1 MGTQTKTLAE
11 QVADGI
17 MNLIQETPYK
27 AGDKLPTEKEL
38 CESTGAGRNTVR
50 EALKI
55 LASRNVLEIRQGAGT
70 FVSEKQ
76 GIPDDPLGF
85 SMVNDHVKLTKD
97 LLQVRIMLEPQI
109 AALAA
114 QCAKEHEIKELE
126 EILEEMEAAMK
137 KAKSL
142 GKIIAAHCE
151 DNALL
156 NDGYIHAGAYAR
168 AHGHRGICSESEWG
182 QLKRDL
188 ELARE
193 TGCGYHAC
201 HISTKE
207 SVALLRRAKVEGIDV
222 TCETAPHYL
231 LLDDSQLCEDGR
243 FKMNPPLRDKADRE
257 ALLEGLSD
265 GTIDIIAT
273 DHAPH
278 STEEKNRGLEKSAM
292 GIVGLETAFPL
303 LYTYL
308 VETNIISFSRLIELL
323 HDAPCR
329 RFGIPW
335 GGMDGQSA
343 DYTIFNLNST
353 YSIDPGSFLSM
364 GRATPF
370 AGRQVQGRCV
380 LTVAGGKVAW
390 SDGTLLPHTEG

>member
-137 KAKSL
+137 KREDYSELDTKFHTKIAQCTHNIVMENLLPVIGKGVAVFAKEVAQTEYDRTWISHR
-142 GKIIAAHCE
+142 KIFC
-151 DNALL
+151 
-156 NDGYIHAGAYAR
+156 YI
-168 AHGHRGICSESEWG
+168 
-182 QLKRDL
+182 RDHKPF
-188 ELARE
+188 EAE
-193 TGCGYHAC
+193 MEMQYH
-201 HISTKE
+201 
-207 SVALLRRAKVEGIDV
+207 
-222 TCETAPHYL
+222 
-231 LLDDSQLCEDGR
+231 
-243 FKMNPPLRDKADRE
+243 
-257 ALLEGLSD
+257 
-265 GTIDIIAT
+265 
-273 DHAPH
+273 
-278 STEEKNRGLEKSAM
+278 
-292 GIVGLETAFPL
+292 L
-303 LYTYL
+303 LYNTSRS
-308 VETNIISFSRLIELL
+308 EEEQSRL
-323 HDAPCR
+323 
-329 RFGIPW
+329 
-335 GGMDGQSA
+335 
-343 DYTIFNLNST
+343 
-353 YSIDPGSFLSM
+353 
-364 GRATPF
+364 
-370 AGRQVQGRCV
+370 
-380 LTVAGGKVAW
+380 
-390 SDGTLLPHTEG
+390 

>member
-1 MGTQTKTLAE
+1 MGAQAKTLAE

-137 KAKSL
+137 KREDYSELDTKFHTKIAQCTHNIVMENLLPVIGKGVAVFAKEVAQTEYDRTSHR
-142 GKIIAAHCE
+142 KIFC
-151 DNALL
+151 
-156 NDGYIHAGAYAR
+156 YI
-168 AHGHRGICSESEWG
+168 
-182 QLKRDL
+182 RDHKPF
-188 ELARE
+188 EAE
-193 TGCGYHAC
+193 MEMQYH
-201 HISTKE
+201 
-207 SVALLRRAKVEGIDV
+207 
-222 TCETAPHYL
+222 
-231 LLDDSQLCEDGR
+231 
-243 FKMNPPLRDKADRE
+243 
-257 ALLEGLSD
+257 
-265 GTIDIIAT
+265 
-273 DHAPH
+273 
-278 STEEKNRGLEKSAM
+278 
-292 GIVGLETAFPL
+292 L
-303 LYTYL
+303 LYNTSRY
-308 VETNIISFSRLIELL
+308 EEEQSRL
-323 HDAPCR
+323 
-329 RFGIPW
+329 
-335 GGMDGQSA
+335 
-343 DYTIFNLNST
+343 
-353 YSIDPGSFLSM
+353 
-364 GRATPF
+364 
-370 AGRQVQGRCV
+370 
-380 LTVAGGKVAW
+380 
-390 SDGTLLPHTEG
+390 

>member
-38 CESTGAGRNTVR
+38 CERTGAGRNTVR

-137 KAKSL
+137 KREDYSEMDTKFHTKIAQCTHNIVMENLLPVIGKGVAVFAKEVAQTEYDRTWISHR
-142 GKIIAAHCE
+142 KIFC
-151 DNALL
+151 
-156 NDGYIHAGAYAR
+156 YI
-168 AHGHRGICSESEWG
+168 
-182 QLKRDL
+182 RDHKPF
-188 ELARE
+188 EAE
-193 TGCGYHAC
+193 MEMQYH
-201 HISTKE
+201 
-207 SVALLRRAKVEGIDV
+207 
-222 TCETAPHYL
+222 
-231 LLDDSQLCEDGR
+231 
-243 FKMNPPLRDKADRE
+243 
-257 ALLEGLSD
+257 
-265 GTIDIIAT
+265 
-273 DHAPH
+273 
-278 STEEKNRGLEKSAM
+278 
-292 GIVGLETAFPL
+292 L
-303 LYTYL
+303 LYNTSRY
-308 VETNIISFSRLIELL
+308 EEEQSRL
-323 HDAPCR
+323 
-329 RFGIPW
+329 
-335 GGMDGQSA
+335 
-343 DYTIFNLNST
+343 
-353 YSIDPGSFLSM
+353 
-364 GRATPF
+364 
-370 AGRQVQGRCV
+370 
-380 LTVAGGKVAW
+380 
-390 SDGTLLPHTEG
+390 

>member
-11 QVADGI
+11 QVADGL

-137 KAKSL
+137 KREDYSELDTKFHTKIAQCTHNIVMENLLPVIGKGVAVFAKEVAQTEYDRTWISHR
-142 GKIIAAHCE
+142 KIFC
-151 DNALL
+151 
-156 NDGYIHAGAYAR
+156 YI
-168 AHGHRGICSESEWG
+168 
-182 QLKRDL
+182 RDHKPF
-188 ELARE
+188 EAE
-193 TGCGYHAC
+193 MEMQYH
-201 HISTKE
+201 
-207 SVALLRRAKVEGIDV
+207 
-222 TCETAPHYL
+222 
-231 LLDDSQLCEDGR
+231 
-243 FKMNPPLRDKADRE
+243 
-257 ALLEGLSD
+257 
-265 GTIDIIAT
+265 
-273 DHAPH
+273 
-278 STEEKNRGLEKSAM
+278 
-292 GIVGLETAFPL
+292 L
-303 LYTYL
+303 LYNTSRY
-308 VETNIISFSRLIELL
+308 EEEQSRL
-323 HDAPCR
+323 
-329 RFGIPW
+329 
-335 GGMDGQSA
+335 
-343 DYTIFNLNST
+343 
-353 YSIDPGSFLSM
+353 
-364 GRATPF
+364 
-370 AGRQVQGRCV
+370 
-380 LTVAGGKVAW
+380 
-390 SDGTLLPHTEG
+390 

>member
-55 LASRNVLEIRQGAGT
+55 LASRNVIEIRQGAGT

-137 KAKSL
+137 KREDYSELDTKFHTKIAQCTHNIVMENLLPVIGKGVAVFAKEVAQTEYDRTWISHR
-142 GKIIAAHCE
+142 KIFC
-151 DNALL
+151 
-156 NDGYIHAGAYAR
+156 YI
-168 AHGHRGICSESEWG
+168 
-182 QLKRDL
+182 RDHKPF
-188 ELARE
+188 EAE
-193 TGCGYHAC
+193 MEMQYH
-201 HISTKE
+201 
-207 SVALLRRAKVEGIDV
+207 
-222 TCETAPHYL
+222 
-231 LLDDSQLCEDGR
+231 
-243 FKMNPPLRDKADRE
+243 
-257 ALLEGLSD
+257 
-265 GTIDIIAT
+265 
-273 DHAPH
+273 
-278 STEEKNRGLEKSAM
+278 
-292 GIVGLETAFPL
+292 L
-303 LYTYL
+303 LYNTSRY
-308 VETNIISFSRLIELL
+308 EEEQSRL
-323 HDAPCR
+323 
-329 RFGIPW
+329 
-335 GGMDGQSA
+335 
-343 DYTIFNLNST
+343 
-353 YSIDPGSFLSM
+353 
-364 GRATPF
+364 
-370 AGRQVQGRCV
+370 
-380 LTVAGGKVAW
+380 
-390 SDGTLLPHTEG
+390 

>member
-50 EALKI
+50 EALKV

-137 KAKSL
+137 KREDYSELDTKFHTKIAQCTHNIVMENLLPVIGKGVAVFAKEVAQTEYDRTWISHR
-142 GKIIAAHCE
+142 KIFC
-151 DNALL
+151 
-156 NDGYIHAGAYAR
+156 YI
-168 AHGHRGICSESEWG
+168 
-182 QLKRDL
+182 RDHKPF
-188 ELARE
+188 EAE
-193 TGCGYHAC
+193 MEMQYH
-201 HISTKE
+201 
-207 SVALLRRAKVEGIDV
+207 
-222 TCETAPHYL
+222 
-231 LLDDSQLCEDGR
+231 
-243 FKMNPPLRDKADRE
+243 
-257 ALLEGLSD
+257 
-265 GTIDIIAT
+265 
-273 DHAPH
+273 
-278 STEEKNRGLEKSAM
+278 
-292 GIVGLETAFPL
+292 L
-303 LYTYL
+303 LYNT
-308 VETNIISFSRLIELL
+308 SRYEEEQNGL
-323 HDAPCR
+323 
-329 RFGIPW
+329 
-335 GGMDGQSA
+335 
-343 DYTIFNLNST
+343 
-353 YSIDPGSFLSM
+353 
-364 GRATPF
+364 
-370 AGRQVQGRCV
+370 
-380 LTVAGGKVAW
+380 
-390 SDGTLLPHTEG
+390 

>member
-38 CESTGAGRNTVR
+38 CERPGAGRNTVR

-137 KAKSL
+137 KREDYSELDTKFHTKIAQCTHNIVMENLLPVIGKGVAVFAKEVAQTEYDRTWISHR
-142 GKIIAAHCE
+142 KIFC
-151 DNALL
+151 
-156 NDGYIHAGAYAR
+156 YI
-168 AHGHRGICSESEWG
+168 
-182 QLKRDL
+182 RDHKPF
-188 ELARE
+188 EAE
-193 TGCGYHAC
+193 MEMQYH
-201 HISTKE
+201 
-207 SVALLRRAKVEGIDV
+207 
-222 TCETAPHYL
+222 
-231 LLDDSQLCEDGR
+231 
-243 FKMNPPLRDKADRE
+243 
-257 ALLEGLSD
+257 
-265 GTIDIIAT
+265 
-273 DHAPH
+273 
-278 STEEKNRGLEKSAM
+278 
-292 GIVGLETAFPL
+292 L
-303 LYTYL
+303 LYNTSRY
-308 VETNIISFSRLIELL
+308 EEEQSRL
-323 HDAPCR
+323 
-329 RFGIPW
+329 
-335 GGMDGQSA
+335 
-343 DYTIFNLNST
+343 
-353 YSIDPGSFLSM
+353 
-364 GRATPF
+364 
-370 AGRQVQGRCV
+370 
-380 LTVAGGKVAW
+380 
-390 SDGTLLPHTEG
+390 

>member
-137 KAKSL
+137 KREDYSELDTKFHTKIAQCTHNNVKENLLPVIGKGVAVFAKEVAQTEYDRTWISHR
-142 GKIIAAHCE
+142 KIFC
-151 DNALL
+151 
-156 NDGYIHAGAYAR
+156 YI
-168 AHGHRGICSESEWG
+168 
-182 QLKRDL
+182 RDHKPF
-188 ELARE
+188 EAE
-193 TGCGYHAC
+193 MEMQYH
-201 HISTKE
+201 
-207 SVALLRRAKVEGIDV
+207 
-222 TCETAPHYL
+222 
-231 LLDDSQLCEDGR
+231 
-243 FKMNPPLRDKADRE
+243 
-257 ALLEGLSD
+257 
-265 GTIDIIAT
+265 
-273 DHAPH
+273 
-278 STEEKNRGLEKSAM
+278 
-292 GIVGLETAFPL
+292 L
-303 LYTYL
+303 LYNTSRY
-308 VETNIISFSRLIELL
+308 EEEQSRL
-323 HDAPCR
+323 
-329 RFGIPW
+329 
-335 GGMDGQSA
+335 
-343 DYTIFNLNST
+343 
-353 YSIDPGSFLSM
+353 
-364 GRATPF
+364 
-370 AGRQVQGRCV
+370 
-380 LTVAGGKVAW
+380 
-390 SDGTLLPHTEG
+390 

>member
-85 SMVNDHVKLTKD
+85 SMVNDHVKLTRD

-137 KAKSL
+137 KREDYSELDTKFHT
-142 GKIIAAHCE
+142 KIAQCTHNIVME
-151 DNALL
+151 NLL
-156 NDGYIHAGAYAR
+156 PLNRQNMTG
-168 AHGHRGICSESEWG
+168 HGSRTERSF
-182 QLKRDL
+182 
-188 ELARE
+188 A
-193 TGCGYHAC
+193 
-201 HISTKE
+201 ISVIT
-207 SVALLRRAKVEGIDV
+207 S
-222 TCETAPHYL
+222 
-231 LLDDSQLCEDGR
+231 
-243 FKMNPPLRDKADRE
+243 PLRQRWRC
-257 ALLEGLSD
+257 S
-265 GTIDIIAT
+265 
-273 DHAPH
+273 
-278 STEEKNRGLEKSAM
+278 
-292 GIVGLETAFPL
+292 
-303 LYTYL
+303 
-308 VETNIISFSRLIELL
+308 IISCITRAGMRKSR
-323 HDAPCR
+323 
-329 RFGIPW
+329 
-335 GGMDGQSA
+335 A
-343 DYTIFNLNST
+343 DFK
-353 YSIDPGSFLSM
+353 
-364 GRATPF
+364 R
-370 AGRQVQGRCV
+370 
-380 LTVAGGKVAW
+380 
-390 SDGTLLPHTEG
+390 

>member
-97 LLQVRIMLEPQI
+97 LLQVRIVLEPQI

-137 KAKSL
+137 KREDYSELDTKFHTKIAQCTHNIVMENLLPVIGKGVAVFAKEVAQTEYDRTWISHR
-142 GKIIAAHCE
+142 KIFC
-151 DNALL
+151 
-156 NDGYIHAGAYAR
+156 YI
-168 AHGHRGICSESEWG
+168 
-182 QLKRDL
+182 RDHKPF
-188 ELARE
+188 EAE
-193 TGCGYHAC
+193 MEMQYH
-201 HISTKE
+201 
-207 SVALLRRAKVEGIDV
+207 
-222 TCETAPHYL
+222 
-231 LLDDSQLCEDGR
+231 
-243 FKMNPPLRDKADRE
+243 
-257 ALLEGLSD
+257 
-265 GTIDIIAT
+265 
-273 DHAPH
+273 
-278 STEEKNRGLEKSAM
+278 
-292 GIVGLETAFPL
+292 L
-303 LYTYL
+303 LYNTSRY
-308 VETNIISFSRLIELL
+308 EEEQSRL
-323 HDAPCR
+323 
-329 RFGIPW
+329 
-335 GGMDGQSA
+335 
-343 DYTIFNLNST
+343 
-353 YSIDPGSFLSM
+353 
-364 GRATPF
+364 
-370 AGRQVQGRCV
+370 
-380 LTVAGGKVAW
+380 
-390 SDGTLLPHTEG
+390 

>member
-38 CESTGAGRNTVR
+38 CECTGAGRNTVR

-137 KAKSL
+137 KREDYSELDTKFHTKIAQCTHNIVMENLLPVIGKGVAVFAKEVAQTEYDRTWISHR
-142 GKIIAAHCE
+142 KIFC
-151 DNALL
+151 
-156 NDGYIHAGAYAR
+156 YI
-168 AHGHRGICSESEWG
+168 
-182 QLKRDL
+182 RDHKPF
-188 ELARE
+188 EAE
-193 TGCGYHAC
+193 MEMQYH
-201 HISTKE
+201 
-207 SVALLRRAKVEGIDV
+207 
-222 TCETAPHYL
+222 
-231 LLDDSQLCEDGR
+231 
-243 FKMNPPLRDKADRE
+243 
-257 ALLEGLSD
+257 
-265 GTIDIIAT
+265 
-273 DHAPH
+273 
-278 STEEKNRGLEKSAM
+278 
-292 GIVGLETAFPL
+292 L
-303 LYTYL
+303 LYNTSRY
-308 VETNIISFSRLIELL
+308 EEEQSRL
-323 HDAPCR
+323 
-329 RFGIPW
+329 
-335 GGMDGQSA
+335 
-343 DYTIFNLNST
+343 
-353 YSIDPGSFLSM
+353 
-364 GRATPF
+364 
-370 AGRQVQGRCV
+370 
-380 LTVAGGKVAW
+380 
-390 SDGTLLPHTEG
+390 

>member
-114 QCAKEHEIKELE
+114 QCAKEHEIRELE

-137 KAKSL
+137 KREDYSELDTKFHTKIAQCTHNIVMENLLPVIGKGVAVFAKEVAQTEYDRTWISHR
-142 GKIIAAHCE
+142 KIFC
-151 DNALL
+151 
-156 NDGYIHAGAYAR
+156 YIRDHKPF
-168 AHGHRGICSESEWG
+168 ESEMEM
-182 QLKRDL
+182 Q
-188 ELARE
+188 
-193 TGCGYHAC
+193 YH
-201 HISTKE
+201 
-207 SVALLRRAKVEGIDV
+207 
-222 TCETAPHYL
+222 
-231 LLDDSQLCEDGR
+231 
-243 FKMNPPLRDKADRE
+243 
-257 ALLEGLSD
+257 
-265 GTIDIIAT
+265 
-273 DHAPH
+273 
-278 STEEKNRGLEKSAM
+278 
-292 GIVGLETAFPL
+292 L
-303 LYTYL
+303 LYNTSRY
-308 VETNIISFSRLIELL
+308 EEEQSRL
-323 HDAPCR
+323 
-329 RFGIPW
+329 
-335 GGMDGQSA
+335 
-343 DYTIFNLNST
+343 
-353 YSIDPGSFLSM
+353 
-364 GRATPF
+364 
-370 AGRQVQGRCV
+370 
-380 LTVAGGKVAW
+380 
-390 SDGTLLPHTEG
+390 

>member
-137 KAKSL
+137 KREDYSELDTKFHTKIAQCTHNIVMENL
-142 GKIIAAHCE
+142 LPVIGK
-151 DNALL
+151 
-156 NDGYIHAGAYAR
+156 GVAGF
-168 AHGHRGICSESEWG
+168 
-182 QLKRDL
+182 
-188 ELARE
+188 ARE
-193 TGCGYHAC
+193 VAQTEYDRTWISHRKIFCYIRDHKPFEAEMEMQYH
-201 HISTKE
+201 
-207 SVALLRRAKVEGIDV
+207 
-222 TCETAPHYL
+222 
-231 LLDDSQLCEDGR
+231 
-243 FKMNPPLRDKADRE
+243 
-257 ALLEGLSD
+257 
-265 GTIDIIAT
+265 
-273 DHAPH
+273 
-278 STEEKNRGLEKSAM
+278 
-292 GIVGLETAFPL
+292 L
-303 LYTYL
+303 LYNTSRY
-308 VETNIISFSRLIELL
+308 EEEQSRL
-323 HDAPCR
+323 
-329 RFGIPW
+329 
-335 GGMDGQSA
+335 
-343 DYTIFNLNST
+343 
-353 YSIDPGSFLSM
+353 
-364 GRATPF
+364 
-370 AGRQVQGRCV
+370 
-380 LTVAGGKVAW
+380 
-390 SDGTLLPHTEG
+390 

>member
-126 EILEEMEAAMK
+126 DILEEMEAAMK
-137 KAKSL
+137 KREDYSELDTKFHTKIAQCTHNIVMENLLPVIGKGVAVFAKEVAQTEYDRTWISHR
-142 GKIIAAHCE
+142 KIFC
-151 DNALL
+151 
-156 NDGYIHAGAYAR
+156 YI
-168 AHGHRGICSESEWG
+168 
-182 QLKRDL
+182 RDHKPF
-188 ELARE
+188 EAE
-193 TGCGYHAC
+193 MEMQYH
-201 HISTKE
+201 
-207 SVALLRRAKVEGIDV
+207 
-222 TCETAPHYL
+222 
-231 LLDDSQLCEDGR
+231 
-243 FKMNPPLRDKADRE
+243 
-257 ALLEGLSD
+257 
-265 GTIDIIAT
+265 
-273 DHAPH
+273 
-278 STEEKNRGLEKSAM
+278 
-292 GIVGLETAFPL
+292 L
-303 LYTYL
+303 LYNTSRY
-308 VETNIISFSRLIELL
+308 EEEQSRL
-323 HDAPCR
+323 
-329 RFGIPW
+329 
-335 GGMDGQSA
+335 
-343 DYTIFNLNST
+343 
-353 YSIDPGSFLSM
+353 
-364 GRATPF
+364 
-370 AGRQVQGRCV
+370 
-380 LTVAGGKVAW
+380 
-390 SDGTLLPHTEG
+390 

>member
-137 KAKSL
+137 K
-142 GKIIAAHCE
+142 
-151 DNALL
+151 
-156 NDGYIHAGAYAR
+156 
-168 AHGHRGICSESEWG
+168 
-182 QLKRDL
+182 
-188 ELARE
+188 
-193 TGCGYHAC
+193 
-201 HISTKE
+201 
-207 SVALLRRAKVEGIDV
+207 
-222 TCETAPHYL
+222 
-231 LLDDSQLCEDGR
+231 
-243 FKMNPPLRDKADRE
+243 RE
-257 ALLEGLSD
+257 AYSELDTKFHTKIAQCTHNIVMENLLPVIGKGVAVFAKEVAQTEYDRTWISHRK
-265 GTIDIIAT
+265 IFCYIR
-273 DHAPH
+273 DHKPFEAEMEMQYH
-278 STEEKNRGLEKSAM
+278 
-292 GIVGLETAFPL
+292 L
-303 LYTYL
+303 LYNT
-308 VETNIISFSRLIELL
+308 SRYEEEQNGL
-323 HDAPCR
+323 
-329 RFGIPW
+329 
-335 GGMDGQSA
+335 
-343 DYTIFNLNST
+343 
-353 YSIDPGSFLSM
+353 
-364 GRATPF
+364 
-370 AGRQVQGRCV
+370 
-380 LTVAGGKVAW
+380 
-390 SDGTLLPHTEG
+390 

>member
-137 KAKSL
+137 KREDYSELDTKFHTKIAQCTHNIVMENLLPVIGKGVAVFAKEVAQTEYDRTWFSHR
-142 GKIIAAHCE
+142 KIFC
-151 DNALL
+151 
-156 NDGYIHAGAYAR
+156 YI
-168 AHGHRGICSESEWG
+168 
-182 QLKRDL
+182 RDHKPF
-188 ELARE
+188 EAE
-193 TGCGYHAC
+193 MEMQYH
-201 HISTKE
+201 
-207 SVALLRRAKVEGIDV
+207 
-222 TCETAPHYL
+222 
-231 LLDDSQLCEDGR
+231 
-243 FKMNPPLRDKADRE
+243 
-257 ALLEGLSD
+257 
-265 GTIDIIAT
+265 
-273 DHAPH
+273 
-278 STEEKNRGLEKSAM
+278 
-292 GIVGLETAFPL
+292 L
-303 LYTYL
+303 LYNTSRY
-308 VETNIISFSRLIELL
+308 EEEQSRL
-323 HDAPCR
+323 
-329 RFGIPW
+329 
-335 GGMDGQSA
+335 
-343 DYTIFNLNST
+343 
-353 YSIDPGSFLSM
+353 
-364 GRATPF
+364 
-370 AGRQVQGRCV
+370 
-380 LTVAGGKVAW
+380 
-390 SDGTLLPHTEG
+390 

>member
-27 AGDKLPTEKEL
+27 TGDKLPTEKEL

-137 KAKSL
+137 KREDYSELDTKFHTKIAQCTHNIVMENL
-142 GKIIAAHCE
+142 LPVIGKGVAVF
-151 DNALL
+151 
-156 NDGYIHAGAYAR
+156 
-168 AHGHRGICSESEWG
+168 
-182 QLKRDL
+182 
-188 ELARE
+188 ARE
-193 TGCGYHAC
+193 VAQTEYDRTWISHRKIFCYIRDHKPFEAEMEMQYH
-201 HISTKE
+201 
-207 SVALLRRAKVEGIDV
+207 
-222 TCETAPHYL
+222 
-231 LLDDSQLCEDGR
+231 
-243 FKMNPPLRDKADRE
+243 
-257 ALLEGLSD
+257 
-265 GTIDIIAT
+265 
-273 DHAPH
+273 
-278 STEEKNRGLEKSAM
+278 
-292 GIVGLETAFPL
+292 L
-303 LYTYL
+303 LYNTSRY
-308 VETNIISFSRLIELL
+308 EEEQSRL
-323 HDAPCR
+323 
-329 RFGIPW
+329 
-335 GGMDGQSA
+335 
-343 DYTIFNLNST
+343 
-353 YSIDPGSFLSM
+353 
-364 GRATPF
+364 
-370 AGRQVQGRCV
+370 
-380 LTVAGGKVAW
+380 
-390 SDGTLLPHTEG
+390 

>member
-76 GIPDDPLGF
+76 GISDDPLGF

-137 KAKSL
+137 KREDYSELDTKFHTKIAQCTHNIVMENLLPVIGKGVAVFAKEVAQTEYDRTWISHR
-142 GKIIAAHCE
+142 KIFC
-151 DNALL
+151 
-156 NDGYIHAGAYAR
+156 YI
-168 AHGHRGICSESEWG
+168 
-182 QLKRDL
+182 RDHKPF
-188 ELARE
+188 EAE
-193 TGCGYHAC
+193 MEMQYH
-201 HISTKE
+201 
-207 SVALLRRAKVEGIDV
+207 
-222 TCETAPHYL
+222 
-231 LLDDSQLCEDGR
+231 
-243 FKMNPPLRDKADRE
+243 
-257 ALLEGLSD
+257 
-265 GTIDIIAT
+265 
-273 DHAPH
+273 
-278 STEEKNRGLEKSAM
+278 
-292 GIVGLETAFPL
+292 L
-303 LYTYL
+303 LYNTSRY
-308 VETNIISFSRLIELL
+308 EEEQSRL
-323 HDAPCR
+323 
-329 RFGIPW
+329 
-335 GGMDGQSA
+335 
-343 DYTIFNLNST
+343 
-353 YSIDPGSFLSM
+353 
-364 GRATPF
+364 
-370 AGRQVQGRCV
+370 
-380 LTVAGGKVAW
+380 
-390 SDGTLLPHTEG
+390 

>member
-38 CESTGAGRNTVR
+38 CESTGAARNTVR

-137 KAKSL
+137 KREDYSELDTKFHTKIAQCTHNIVMENLLPVIGKGVAVFAKEVAQTEYDRTWISHR
-142 GKIIAAHCE
+142 KIFC
-151 DNALL
+151 
-156 NDGYIHAGAYAR
+156 YI
-168 AHGHRGICSESEWG
+168 
-182 QLKRDL
+182 RDHKPF
-188 ELARE
+188 EAE
-193 TGCGYHAC
+193 MEMQYH
-201 HISTKE
+201 
-207 SVALLRRAKVEGIDV
+207 
-222 TCETAPHYL
+222 
-231 LLDDSQLCEDGR
+231 
-243 FKMNPPLRDKADRE
+243 
-257 ALLEGLSD
+257 
-265 GTIDIIAT
+265 
-273 DHAPH
+273 
-278 STEEKNRGLEKSAM
+278 
-292 GIVGLETAFPL
+292 L
-303 LYTYL
+303 LYNT
-308 VETNIISFSRLIELL
+308 SRYEEEQNGL
-323 HDAPCR
+323 
-329 RFGIPW
+329 
-335 GGMDGQSA
+335 
-343 DYTIFNLNST
+343 
-353 YSIDPGSFLSM
+353 
-364 GRATPF
+364 
-370 AGRQVQGRCV
+370 
-380 LTVAGGKVAW
+380 
-390 SDGTLLPHTEG
+390 

>member
-126 EILEEMEAAMK
+126 AAMK
-137 KAKSL
+137 KREDYSELDTKFHTKIAQCTHNIVMENLLPVIGKGVAVFAKEVAQTEYDRTWISHR
-142 GKIIAAHCE
+142 KIFC
-151 DNALL
+151 
-156 NDGYIHAGAYAR
+156 YI
-168 AHGHRGICSESEWG
+168 
-182 QLKRDL
+182 RDHKPF
-188 ELARE
+188 EAE
-193 TGCGYHAC
+193 MEMQYH
-201 HISTKE
+201 
-207 SVALLRRAKVEGIDV
+207 
-222 TCETAPHYL
+222 
-231 LLDDSQLCEDGR
+231 
-243 FKMNPPLRDKADRE
+243 
-257 ALLEGLSD
+257 
-265 GTIDIIAT
+265 
-273 DHAPH
+273 
-278 STEEKNRGLEKSAM
+278 
-292 GIVGLETAFPL
+292 L
-303 LYTYL
+303 LYNTSRY
-308 VETNIISFSRLIELL
+308 EEEQSRL
-323 HDAPCR
+323 
-329 RFGIPW
+329 
-335 GGMDGQSA
+335 
-343 DYTIFNLNST
+343 
-353 YSIDPGSFLSM
+353 
-364 GRATPF
+364 
-370 AGRQVQGRCV
+370 
-380 LTVAGGKVAW
+380 
-390 SDGTLLPHTEG
+390 

>member
-114 QCAKEHEIKELE
+114 QCAKEHEIRELE

-137 KAKSL
+137 KREDYSELDTKFHTKIAQCTHNIVMENL
-142 GKIIAAHCE
+142 LPVIGKGVAVF
-151 DNALL
+151 
-156 NDGYIHAGAYAR
+156 
-168 AHGHRGICSESEWG
+168 
-182 QLKRDL
+182 
-188 ELARE
+188 ARE
-193 TGCGYHAC
+193 VAQTEYDRTWISHRKIFCYIRDHKPFEAEMEMQYH
-201 HISTKE
+201 
-207 SVALLRRAKVEGIDV
+207 
-222 TCETAPHYL
+222 
-231 LLDDSQLCEDGR
+231 
-243 FKMNPPLRDKADRE
+243 
-257 ALLEGLSD
+257 
-265 GTIDIIAT
+265 
-273 DHAPH
+273 
-278 STEEKNRGLEKSAM
+278 
-292 GIVGLETAFPL
+292 L
-303 LYTYL
+303 LYNTSRY
-308 VETNIISFSRLIELL
+308 EEEQSRL
-323 HDAPCR
+323 
-329 RFGIPW
+329 
-335 GGMDGQSA
+335 
-343 DYTIFNLNST
+343 
-353 YSIDPGSFLSM
+353 
-364 GRATPF
+364 
-370 AGRQVQGRCV
+370 
-380 LTVAGGKVAW
+380 
-390 SDGTLLPHTEG
+390 